1 MIGYDLRNLSDPDS
15 DDTSERSGS
24 SESAERPDESEE
36 ERLDRNLMELLQELR
51 VAIPG
56 IQVLFAFL
64 LILPFQQG
72 FAQVT
77 EFEKIVY
84 YVTLLLTASASVCMI
99 APTAR
104 HRMRFRELD
113 KHWIVTTS
121 NRLAIAGLLLLA
133 GAICG
138 VLMLITHFVYDSTL
152 TAIVVTAFA
161 ALFAWFWFI
170 APVVRELRD
179 DD

>member
-1 MIGYDLRNLSDPDS
+1 MDAPQRHGASSQD
-15 DDTSERSGS
+15 ERDET
-24 SESAERPDESEE
+24 ES
-36 ERLDRNLMELLQELR
+36 ERLDRNLGELLQEMR

-64 LILPFQQG
+64 LVVPFQQG
-72 FAQVT
+72 WPDVT
-77 EFEKIVY
+77 EFERKIY
-84 YVTLLLTASASVCMI
+84 YVTLLLTAASSACLM

-113 KHWIVTTS
+113 KPWIVTTS
-121 NRLAIAGLLLLA
+121 NRLAIAGLVLEA

-152 TAIVVTAFA
+152 TAIVVSVFGG
-161 ALFAWFWFI
+161 LFAWLWFL
-170 APVVRELRD
+170 APVMREVTDAEHERREENG
-179 DD
+179 

>member
-1 MIGYDLRNLSDPDS
+1 LSD
-15 DDTSERSGS
+15 
-24 SESAERPDESEE
+24 SESSSGGRSEHAERRDESEE
-36 ERLDRNLMELLQELR
+36 ERLDRNLMEMLQELR

-77 EFEKIVY
+77 EFEKTVY
-84 YVTLLLTASASVCMI
+84 YVTLLLTASASICLI

-113 KHWIVTTS
+113 KHWIVRTS
-121 NRLAIAGLLLLA
+121 NRLAIAGLVLLA

-152 TAIVVTAFA
+152 TAIVVAAFA
-161 ALFAWFWFI
+161 AFFAWFWFI
-170 APVVRELRD
+170 APVVREVRD